1 MDTSEMTAAQLP
13 APLVSGGR
21 FYAMRLKPGEDVL
34 DTLQAFVAAND
45 MKAAAIVTVVGS
57 LTHAMIRY
65 AAQPVGALREGLF
78 EIVSMIGTVEATGN
92 HVHISCSD
100 ETGAMFGGHMLSGC
114 LTRTTCEIVLVEL
127 TDFAFSREY
136 CPISTWDELVVS
148 PRS

>member
-1 MDTSEMTAAQLP
+1 MTESAVP

-21 FYAMRLKPGEDVL
+21 FFAMRLKPGEDVL

-45 MKAAAIVTVVGS
+45 LKAVGIVTSVGS

-65 AAQPVGALREGLF
+65 AARPVGALREGLF
-78 EIVSMIGTVEATGN
+78 EIVSLIGTIEPTGC

-100 ETGAMFGGHMLSGC
+100 ENGDMFGGHMLSGC
-114 LTRTTCEIVLVEL
+114 LVRTTCEVVLVDL
-127 TDFAFSREY
+127 TDMAFGREY
-136 CPISTWDELVVS
+136 CPLSTWDELVIS

>member
-1 MDTSEMTAAQLP
+1 MTAAQLS

-65 AAQPVGALREGLF
+65 AAQPGGDLREGLF

-127 TDFAFSREY
+127 TDFSFSREY